1 MAPRKQPERIG
12 ASLDR
17 LTASLA
23 PATPLGSIQTT
34 WRNAVGDRIADRCIP
49 GKAHEGVLTVVC
61 ESSVWSQ
68 QLTLMQADLLGRLRE
83 EIGDPTHA
91 PTELRFVVTGDQA

>member
-12 ASLDR
+12 VPLGR

-23 PATPLGSIQTT
+23 PSTPLGSVQTS
-34 WRNAVGDRIADRCIP
+34 WRKAVGDRIADRCIP
-49 GKAHEGVLTVVC
+49 VRAHDGVLTVVC

-68 QLTLMQADLLGRLRE
+68 QLTMMQVDLLERLRA
-83 EIGDPTHA
+83 EIGDPAHT
-91 PTELRFVVTGDQA
+91 PTELRFVMTDDQA